1 MAEHSDYMRGY
12 FDGELTAYE
21 RVLRM
26 LNDGL
31 PYYALNGV
39 VTELIQTIKE
49 SRFPEEEK

>member
-12 FDGELTAYE
+12 FDGELVAYE

-39 VTELIQTIKE
+39 VTELLQAIRE
-49 SRFPEEEK
+49 RRFPEEER